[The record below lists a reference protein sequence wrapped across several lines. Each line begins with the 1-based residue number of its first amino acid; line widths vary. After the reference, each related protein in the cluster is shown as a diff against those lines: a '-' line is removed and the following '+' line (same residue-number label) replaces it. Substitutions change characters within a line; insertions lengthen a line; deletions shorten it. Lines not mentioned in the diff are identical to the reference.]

1 MAVIASLPD
10 WLVMNTNP
18 GVVELLTWK
27 GRLTKTQEV
36 LDETL
41 SAGHPQPTE
50 DRTIIHDL
58 VASNLPPDEKPPHIS
73 VDEGNQLIT
82 AGGLLRVTPCRRLV
96 STFCK
101 IFAVLTR
108 LQQELLAAL
117 PDIDGVPSLAAV
129 QQLPYLECGD

>member
-1 MAVIASLPD
+1 MAVVASLPD
-10 WLVMNTNP
+10 WLVMKMNP

-27 GRLTKTQEV
+27 GRLGKTQEV

-41 SAGHPQPTE
+41 SAGHLQPTK

-58 VASNLPPDEKPPHIS
+58 VASNLPPDENPPHCLA
-73 VDEGNQLIT
+73 DESLIT
-82 AGGLLRVTPCRRLV
+82 AGGGVTTGDAMSKTCFYILQNP
-96 STFCK
+96 
-101 IFAVLTR
+101 AVLTR